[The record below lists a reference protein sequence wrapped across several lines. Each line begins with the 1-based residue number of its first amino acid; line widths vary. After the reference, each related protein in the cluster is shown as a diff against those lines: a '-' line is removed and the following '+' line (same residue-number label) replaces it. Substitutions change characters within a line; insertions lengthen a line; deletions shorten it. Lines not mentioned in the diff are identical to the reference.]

1 MIYNFFLWIPF
12 LFSFQQRIKH
22 WANPATLSLI
32 SGGLSDL
39 TRSRADLIVE
49 NALLRQQLIVL
60 NRRVKRPLLTN
71 RDRFRLVLLA
81 RCTRFWK
88 QALHIVQPDTLL
100 RWHRDLFRFYWRLK
114 SKSKKPKA
122 KIPPETIAL
131 IRKMANENHLWGAER
146 IRGELLKLGIRVC
159 KRTIQKYMPKV
170 RESISSSQTWA
181 TFVKNHARDI
191 WACDF
196 TVVYDWLFRPW
207 YVFVVMELKTRRVVH
222 TAITKSP
229 TDEWT
234 AQQLREATPW
244 GKGPKYLLH
253 DRDSK
258 YASHFSAM
266 AAGSGIQ
273 ELKTPYRTPRA
284 NGICERFMGSLRRE
298 CLDHTLILNSKHLQ
312 RVVKEYT
319 AYFNHER
326 PHQGIGQRIP
336 AHYDLPKS
344 NPTGRI
350 TSKAILGGLH
360 HSYSRVTY
368 LN

>member
-1 MIYNFFLWIPF
+1 MINNIFVWKPF
-12 LFSFQQRIKH
+12 LFQLQQRIKH
-22 WANPATLSLI
+22 WTKPATLALSF
-32 SGGLSDL
+32 GVLSDL

-60 NRRVKRPLLTN
+60 HRQVKRPVFTN
-71 RDRFRLVLLA
+71 RDRFHLVLLA
-81 RCTRFWK
+81 RCTRFWE

-100 RWHRDLFRFYWRLK
+100 RWHRELFRLYWRMK
-114 SKSKKPKA
+114 SKGKPNKPK
-122 KIPPETIAL
+122 IPAETIEI
-131 IRKMANENHLWGAER
+131 IRKIAKENHLWGAER

-159 KRTIQKYMPKV
+159 KRTIQKYLPKG

-191 WACDF
+191 WACDS
-196 TVVYDWLFRPW
+196 TVAYDWLFRPW
-207 YVFVVMELKTRRVVH
+207 YIFVVLDLKKRRIVH

-244 GKGPKYLLH
+244 GKGPKYLIH

-258 YASHFSAM
+258 YGSHFSAVV
-266 AAGSGIQ
+266 AGAGIK
-273 ELKTPYRTPRA
+273 ELRTPHRAPRA

-298 CLDHTLILNSKHLQ
+298 CLDHTLILQGKHLQ
-312 RVVKEYT
+312 RVIKEYT
-319 AYFNHER
+319 TYFNKER
-326 PHQGIGQRIP
+326 PHQGIGQHIP
-336 AHYDLPKS
+336 DHYDLPKS

-350 TSKAILGGLH
+350 VSEAFLGGLH